1 MKRKFSALALAFVM
15 VLSMVLSPLPAQA
28 AGGSNYSVTVPSDY
42 NPDKSYPVVFV
53 MPEDG
58 YNTDNSGIAANLKAA
73 MDKGI
78 CTDMIIV
85 RPNFDEDDDLH
96 VVMAEIVEEVDAKY
110 STIES
115 AEYRAIV
122 GTGTGGYLAYI
133 LGLTDVEYPVAEE
146 VLVEETEEAAVEEAA
161 VVDEEPAAV
170 EPEIVTLSAPKLF
183 KSVASISGNFV
194 QNDWYETYGDVY
206 GYLQKIGNVS
216 LGSFYTYIDGIVGD
230 TWTND
235 EGSTNDIG
243 QLFINFGLPAS
254 ANEYTIRL
262 LKADETAEDFQKES
276 VSRIADRLAKAMT
289 SGMLSGSVSLE
300 KNAVTRDEKEVKVN
314 YTVKVGSAFN
324 TFGSSEEEMTVKVT
338 ALSEGVDEPA
348 TASTTV
354 KVTAGSTATGTLTLE
369 NKVGASATSATIQLS
384 AELFGM
390 EAVVANA
397 NLVIVQNPVVDD
409 AYEHIDLMGD
419 WHFNYTGSTMLD
431 VAALEASEYKTWP
444 IVQPGLNDEKWDH
457 GYGNIVNTNPSNAWF
472 SYLLS
477 GSGYYAKEFEI
488 TDDFDEDTYILSVGY
503 IDDRGEAFLNGVR
516 IGGTGIDE
524 SGNSTGEA
532 TWDKYNYYEI
542 SADLLKKGTNTVVVR
557 AVNDYLGQG
566 GWYDGPAGLYS
577 KEAFD
582 QMMAEDGTRFVNES
596 FESEFAASAQ
606 GISGTVENEYI
617 IYLPESYDESDK
629 HYPTLY
635 LLHQYNSPHTSYI
648 TDDID
653 KLMDIAIQEG
663 LMNEMIVVAP
673 NSTNDSWWR
682 GDWMKMISE
691 ELVPLIDA
699 NYRTIDDARYRYTAG
714 CSMGGQGAYGVAL
727 RNPDLFSGAVSF
739 FGAFSMGNEASPNY
753 VAKNESAEY
762 LDYYTMYFICG
773 NQDIYDFGDPAVE
786 LHQQLSKKGVE
797 HEFFIENGEH
807 DSAFYVP
814 HFVEAMTYL
823 KENTYVADEGIKSL
837 LKATPSVNDG
847 KLKVE
852 FKALEGIEEY
862 YNQIPDSSYTED
874 GTPALSIPLVVEI
887 EQNGEVVYR
896 TDIRDNYVDADNLSN
911 IFEEEI
917 ISGFALGDRTLNL
930 KEKYTVTVK
939 AAIFD
944 FDELTEIGS
953 VTYNNTTEDEGG
965 AGTGTVTPSTPSKPS
980 TDKNDAVDT
989 GDHAPITLYLGL
1001 AIAAVVAMAVAIKV
1015 RRRA

>member
-1 MKRKFSALALAFVM
+1 
-15 VLSMVLSPLPAQA
+15 
-28 AGGSNYSVTVPSDY
+28 
-42 NPDKSYPVVFV
+42 
-53 MPEDG
+53 
-58 YNTDNSGIAANLKAA
+58 
-73 MDKGI
+73 
-78 CTDMIIV
+78 
-85 RPNFDEDDDLH
+85 
-96 VVMAEIVEEVDAKY
+96 
-110 STIES
+110 
-115 AEYRAIV
+115 
-122 GTGTGGYLAYI
+122 
-133 LGLTDVEYPVAEE
+133 
-146 VLVEETEEAAVEEAA
+146 
-161 VVDEEPAAV
+161 
-170 EPEIVTLSAPKLF
+170 
-183 KSVASISGNFV
+183 
-194 QNDWYETYGDVY
+194 
-206 GYLQKIGNVS
+206 
-216 LGSFYTYIDGIVGD
+216 
-230 TWTND
+230 
-235 EGSTNDIG
+235 
-243 QLFINFGLPAS
+243 
-254 ANEYTIRL
+254 
-262 LKADETAEDFQKES
+262 
-276 VSRIADRLAKAMT
+276 
-289 SGMLSGSVSLE
+289 
-300 KNAVTRDEKEVKVN
+300 
-314 YTVKVGSAFN
+314 
-324 TFGSSEEEMTVKVT
+324 
-338 ALSEGVDEPA
+338 
-348 TASTTV
+348 
-354 KVTAGSTATGTLTLE
+354 
-369 NKVGASATSATIQLS
+369 
-384 AELFGM
+384 
-390 EAVVANA
+390 
-397 NLVIVQNPVVDD
+397 
-409 AYEHIDLMGD
+409 
-419 WHFNYTGSTMLD
+419 
-431 VAALEASEYKTWP
+431 
-444 IVQPGLNDEKWDH
+444 
-457 GYGNIVNTNPSNAWF
+457 
-472 SYLLS
+472 
-477 GSGYYAKEFEI
+477 
-488 TDDFDEDTYILSVGY
+488 
-503 IDDRGEAFLNGVR
+503 
-516 IGGTGIDE
+516 
-524 SGNSTGEA
+524 
-532 TWDKYNYYEI
+532 
-542 SADLLKKGTNTVVVR
+542 
-557 AVNDYLGQG
+557 
-566 GWYDGPAGLYS
+566 
-577 KEAFD
+577 
-582 QMMAEDGTRFVNES
+582 
-596 FESEFAASAQ
+596 
-606 GISGTVENEYI
+606 
-617 IYLPESYDESDK
+617 
-629 HYPTLY
+629 
-635 LLHQYNSPHTSYI
+635 
-648 TDDID
+648 
-653 KLMDIAIQEG
+653 MDIAIQEG

>member
-1 MKRKFSALALAFVM
+1 MKRKFSALALALVM
-15 VLSMVLSPLPAQA
+15 VLSMVLAPVPAQA
-28 AGGSNYSVTVPSDY
+28 AGGSNYSVTVPADY
-42 NPDKSYPVVFV
+42 DPDKSYPVVYV

-58 YNTDNSGIAANLKAA
+58 YNTDNSGIATDLKAA
-73 MDKGI
+73 MENGI

-85 RPNFDEDDDLH
+85 RPNFAEDDDLH
-96 VVMAEIVEEVDAKY
+96 AVMAKIVEEVDAKY

-115 AEYRAIV
+115 AEYRALV

-133 LGLTDVEYPVAEE
+133 LGLTEVKEVVEE
-146 VLVEETEEAAVEEAA
+146 VVVEEETTEEAAVEETTEEAVVEETAEEAA
-161 VVDEEPAAV
+161 VLAEVKTEVVAL
-170 EPEIVTLSAPKLF
+170 TAPRLF
-183 KSVASISGNFV
+183 KSIASISGNFV

-206 GYLQKIGNVS
+206 GYLENNNS

-230 TWTND
+230 KWTND

-243 QLFINFGLPAS
+243 QLFIRKGLPAT

-262 LKADETAEDFQKES
+262 LKAGETEADFQKES
-276 VSRIADRLAKAMT
+276 VNRIADRLANAMT

-300 KNAVTRDEKEVKVN
+300 RNAVTRDEAEVKVN
-314 YTVKVGSAFN
+314 YTVKVGDAFN
-324 TFGSSEEEMTVKVT
+324 TFGSSEEEMVVTVA
-338 ALSEGVDEPA
+338 ALSDGVDEPA
-348 TASTTV
+348 TASEVT
-354 KVTAGSTATGTLTLE
+354 KVTAGSTVTGTLTLE
-369 NKVGASATSATIQLS
+369 NKVGANATSATIQLS

-390 EAVVANA
+390 KAVVGNA
-397 NLVIVQNPVVDD
+397 NLVIVQNPVADE

-419 WHFNYTGSTMLD
+419 WYFNYTGNTKLD
-431 VAALEASEYKTWP
+431 VSALEASEYKTWSV
-444 IVQPGLNDEKWDH
+444 VQPGLNDEKWDH
-457 GYGNIVNTNPSNAWF
+457 GYGNIVNPNPGNAWF

-477 GSGYYAKEFEI
+477 GSGYYVKEFEI
-488 TDDFDEDTYILSVGY
+488 TEDFDEDTYIVSVGY
-503 IDDRGEAFLNGVR
+503 IDDRGEAFLNGTR

-524 SGNSTGEA
+524 DGNSTGEA

-582 QMMAEDGTRFVNES
+582 QMMAEQGTRFVEES
-596 FESEFAASAQ
+596 FESEYAASAQ
-606 GISGTVENEYI
+606 GQTGVVENDYI
-617 IYLPESYDESDK
+617 IYLPESYNESDK

-753 VAKNESAEY
+753 VAANESAEY

-786 LHQQLSKKGVE
+786 LHQQLTKKGVE

-823 KENTYVADEGIKSL
+823 KDNTYVADEGIKSL
-837 LKATPSVNDG
+837 MKATSSVEDG

-852 FKALEGIEEY
+852 FTALPGIEEY

-874 GTPALSIPLVVEI
+874 KTPALSIPLVIEVE
-887 EQNGEVVYR
+887 QDGEVYR
-896 TDIRDNYVDADNLSN
+896 TETNGNYVDAENLTN
-911 IFEEEI
+911 VFETDLPAE
-917 ISGFALGDRTLNL
+917 LDLT
-930 KEKYTVTVK
+930 KEYTVTVK

-944 FDELTEIGS
+944 FAELTEIGS
-953 VTYNNTTEDEGG
+953 ETYNSTTGSGSGNTSG
-965 AGTGTVTPSTPSKPS
+965 GTGTTTPS

-1001 AIAAVVAMAVAIKV
+1001 AMAAVVAMVVAIKI

>member
-1 MKRKFSALALAFVM
+1 MKRKISALALAFVM
-15 VLSMVLSPLPAQA
+15 VLSMVLAPIPAQA
-28 AGGSNYSVTVPSDY
+28 AGGSNYSVTVPADY
-42 NPDKSYPVVFV
+42 NPDKSYPVVYV

-58 YNTDNSGIAANLKAA
+58 YNTDNSGIATNLKAA
-73 MDKGI
+73 MGNGI

-85 RPNFDEDDDLH
+85 SPKFAEGEDLH
-96 VVMAEIVEEVDAKY
+96 AVMAEIVSEVDAKY
-110 STIES
+110 STIAS
-115 AEYRAIV
+115 ADYRAIV

-133 LGLTDVEYPVAEE
+133 LGLTDALYPIAWSEE
-146 VLVEETEEAAVEEAA
+146 VEEEAVAGEPEAVEEEP
-161 VVDEEPAAV
+161 VVVSEEPEVISAPTI
-170 EPEIVTLSAPKLF
+170 ETLSAPKLF

-206 GYLQKIGNVS
+206 GYLEEMGS
-216 LGSFYTYIDGIVGD
+216 STLGSFYTYIDGIVGD

-262 LKADETAEDFQKES
+262 LKSGETAADFQKES
-276 VSRIADRLAKAMT
+276 VNRIADRLAKAMT

-300 KNAVTRDEKEVKVN
+300 KNAVTRDEAEVKVN

-324 TFGSSEEEMTVKVT
+324 TFGSSEEEMKVTVT

-348 TASTTV
+348 TASEIV
-354 KVTAGSTATGTLTLE
+354 KVTAGTTATGTLTLE
-369 NKVGASATSATIQLS
+369 NKVGDSATSATIQLS

-419 WHFNYTGSTMLD
+419 WHFNYTGNTMLD

-457 GYGNIVNTNPSNAWF
+457 GYGNIVNNNPANAWF

-606 GISGTVENEYI
+606 GITGTVENEYI
-617 IYLPESYDESDK
+617 IYLPESYNESDK

-727 RNPDLFSGAVSF
+727 RNPELFSGAVSF

-753 VAKNESAEY
+753 IAKNESAEY

-823 KENTYVADEGIKSL
+823 KNNTYVADEGIKSL
-837 LKATPSVNDG
+837 LKATPSVSDR
-847 KLKVE
+847 KLTVE
-852 FKALEGIEEY
+852 FNALEGIEEY
-862 YNQIPDSSYTED
+862 YNQIPESSYTED
-874 GTPALSIPLVVEI
+874 GTPALSIPLVVEV
-887 EQNGEVVYR
+887 EQNGEVYR
-896 TDIRDNYVDADNLSN
+896 EYVNNNYVDAENLTN
-911 IFEEEI
+911 TFELELAAEI
-917 ISGFALGDRTLNL
+917 DVT
-930 KEKYTVTVK
+930 KEYTVTVK

-944 FDELTEIGS
+944 FAELTEIGS
-953 VTYNNTTEDEGG
+953 VTYNKPVEDGNG
-965 AGTGTVTPSTPSKPS
+965 AGTVTPSTPSKPS
-980 TDKNDAVDT
+980 TDKSDAVDT

-1001 AIAAVVAMAVAIKV
+1001 AMAAVAAMVIAVRM